1 MNTFPLAASGIPH
14 CQILVNGQPCNALL
28 HLTADSR
35 YLICLNCD
43 SKLIPVDSDRAN
55 LVRQA
60 YRDRDNPS
68 QALLNR
74 RWKEALPVAVKTG
87 TFTRTAY
94 SRDKMADVKERVAV
108 YKVAETM
115 YEVAKPATQSTKT
128 VGREIVACA
137 VSKSG
142 RKSAK
147 LFAPISLTGEQIANM
162 ERQDRL
168 IATMQTALDVKD
180 EKLFRLREYVEPDCR
195 CPCCDTSMFC
205 LDGCTLQTDEP
216 GWCSRMMRARY
227 AMWGR

>member
-1 MNTFPLAASGIPH
+1 MTTFTRDSDGIPR
-14 CQILVNGQPCNALL
+14 CQFIIDGSPCNGAMF
-28 HLTADSR
+28 LTPDNH
-35 YLICLNCD
+35 YLVCHYGHG
-43 SKLIPVDSDRAN
+43 KLIPIRSDEAN

-74 RWKEALPVAVKTG
+74 RWKEILPVAIKTG
-87 TFTRTAY
+87 TVTRTAY

-128 VGREIVACA
+128 VVREIVACA

-147 LFAPISLTGEQIANM
+147 LFAPISLTGEQIA
-162 ERQDRL
+162 
-168 IATMQTALDVKD
+168 
-180 EKLFRLREYVEPDCR
+180 KLQKKAKG
-195 CPCCDTSMFC
+195 SK
-205 LDGCTLQTDEP
+205 
-216 GWCSRMMRARY
+216 
-227 AMWGR
+227 

>member
-43 SKLIPVDSDRAN
+43 SKLIPVDSDQAN

-74 RWKEALPVAVKTG
+74 RWKEILPVAIKTG
-87 TFTRTAY
+87 TVTRTAY
-94 SRDKMADVKERVAV
+94 SRDKMADAKERVAV
-108 YKVAETM
+108 YKVAETL
-115 YEVAKPATQSTKT
+115 YETHTPATQRTKT
-128 VGREIVACA
+128 IGREVVACV

-142 RKSAK
+142 SRSAK
-147 LFAPISLTGEQIANM
+147 LFAPLSLTEEQIA
-162 ERQDRL
+162 
-168 IATMQTALDVKD
+168 
-180 EKLFRLREYVEPDCR
+180 KLQKKAKG
-195 CPCCDTSMFC
+195 SK
-205 LDGCTLQTDEP
+205 
-216 GWCSRMMRARY
+216 
-227 AMWGR
+227 